1 MPEITAKDVM
11 KLRQKTGL
19 PMMACK
25 EALERAG
32 GDMDKAEEIL
42 RAEQK
47 GKMDTRTE
55 RATAEGRV
63 AVAVDGS
70 KAAIIEVQTESDFTA
85 RNDQFVSMVDF
96 IAKEALKLPSG
107 PVSPNS
113 GMTGRLDEV
122 RIKTGENMKFARGEK
137 LDGGRF
143 GSYIHHDA
151 KRGALVQVEVAGDGA
166 NVDEETLKGI
176 CQHIVA
182 HVPPPVAVS
191 EKDMDK
197 ATLDRVRTEA
207 EAEAKASGKPPQI
220 AEKIALGKVR
230 KFLEEN
236 TLLDQRYIRDDTKPV
251 KEILPK
257 GVTVKRF
264 VRYTVGA

>member
-1 MPEITAKDVM
+1 MAEINAKDVM

-19 PMMACK
+19 PMMDCK
-25 EALERAG
+25 EALEKNAG
-32 GDMDKAEEIL
+32 NAGRAEEWL
-42 RAEQK
+42 REKLK

-63 AVAVDGS
+63 AVAVQGS

-85 RNDQFVSMVDF
+85 RNADFVSMVDF
-96 IAKEALKLPSG
+96 IAKEALKLPTGSVK
-107 PVSPNS
+107 PDQS
-113 GMTGRLDEV
+113 MTSQLDAV

-137 LDGGRF
+137 LEGGRF
-143 GSYIHHDA
+143 GSYIHHDN
-151 KRGALVQVEVAGDGA
+151 KRGALVQVEGDA
-166 NVDEETLKGI
+166 DDETLKGI

-191 EKDMDK
+191 EQDMDK
-197 ATLDRVRTEA
+197 ATLDRVRSDAQA
-207 EAEAKASGKPPQI
+207 EAQASGKPPQI
-220 AEKIALGKVR
+220 AEKIAQGKVR

>member
-1 MPEITAKDVM
+1 MAKEISAKDVM

-25 EALERAG
+25 DALERAD
-32 GDMDKAEEIL
+32 GDPAQAEEIL

-63 AVAVDGS
+63 AVAVDGP

-85 RNDQFVSMVDF
+85 RNDQFVSMVEF
-96 IAKEALKLPSG
+96 IANEALKLPAG
-107 PVSPNS
+107 PVNPNPA
-113 GMTGRLDEV
+113 MTGRLDEI

-143 GSYIHHDA
+143 GSYIHHDS
-151 KRGALVQVEVAGDGA
+151 KRGALVQVEGE
-166 NVDEETLKGI
+166 VDDETLKGI

-191 EKDMDK
+191 EGDMDK
-197 ATLDRVRTEA
+197 ATLDRVRSEAQA
-207 EAEAKASGKPPQI
+207 EAQASGKPPQI

-236 TLLDQRYIRDDTKPV
+236 TLLDQRYIRDDTRPV
-251 KEILPK
+251 KDVLPK